1 MESIADV
8 LVVAIVFGAILGGG
22 IVKLILNHRKEVR
35 ALEISERNTMSQE
48 EQESLKK
55 QIGELKRRVEVLER
69 IVTDSKYQ
77 LEKEIA
83 SL

>member
-8 LVVAIVFGAILGGG
+8 LVVAIVFGTIFGGG

>member
-8 LVVAIVFGAILGGG
+8 LVVAIVFGAIFGGG

-35 ALEISERNTMSQE
+35 ALEISDRNTMSQE